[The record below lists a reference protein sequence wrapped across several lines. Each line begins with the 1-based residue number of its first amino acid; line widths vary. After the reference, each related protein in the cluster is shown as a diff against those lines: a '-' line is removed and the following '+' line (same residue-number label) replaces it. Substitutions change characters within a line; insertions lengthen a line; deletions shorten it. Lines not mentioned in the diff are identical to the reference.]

1 MAKVTKISDRLVK
14 VGECVNVYFY
24 DNALMVEAT
33 GRDKND
39 DWCTVKLMCTDLAEV
54 QTLLAEVE
62 TLPRD
67 S

>member
-1 MAKVTKISDRLVK
+1 MAKATKISDKLSK

-24 DNALMVEAT
+24 DNAYMVEAS

-39 DWCTVKLMCTDLAEV
+39 DWCTVKLMCRDLNEV
-54 QTLLAEVE
+54 QALLQEVD